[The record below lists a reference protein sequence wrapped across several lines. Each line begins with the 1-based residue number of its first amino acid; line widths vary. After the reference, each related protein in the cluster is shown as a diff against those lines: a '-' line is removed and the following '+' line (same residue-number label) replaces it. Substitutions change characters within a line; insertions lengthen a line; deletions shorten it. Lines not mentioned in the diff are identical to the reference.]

1 MKVTNLTGAIVLIKI
16 QHKVDVVPSQVEGFK
31 WFLPSKDGSGSG
43 TVIKNDE
50 ELIDVANEICD
61 FEELINEVIEQ
72 IKYDINVSDDVTA
85 IDELLRTVPVINL
98 INYLPETIQQGK

>member
-1 MKVTNLTGAIVLIKI
+1 MKVTNLTGAITLIRI
-16 QHKVDVVPSQVEGFK
+16 QHKVDVVPSHVEDFK
-31 WFLPSKDGSGSG
+31 WFLPSKDGGG

-50 ELIDVANEICD
+50 ELINVANEICD

>member
-1 MKVTNLTGAIVLIKI
+1 MKVTNLTGAITLIKI

-31 WFLPSKDGSGSG
+31 WFLPSKDFPSG
-43 TVIKNDE
+43 TVIKDDE
-50 ELIDVANEICD
+50 ELINVANEICD

>member
-1 MKVTNLTGAIVLIKI
+1 MRVTNLTGAIVLIKI
-16 QHKVDVVPSQVEGFK
+16 QHKVDVVPSQVECFK
-31 WFLPSKDGSGSG
+31 WFLPSKDFSGG
-43 TVIKNDE
+43 TVIKDDE
-50 ELIDVANEICD
+50 ELINVANEICD

-72 IKYDINVSDDVTA
+72 IKYDINVSGDVTA